1 MPELSLHH
9 IDQISKD
16 ISKQEI
22 IFSHLLEDLIDH
34 VCCDVEYEMQKGIDF
49 SEAYRNVK
57 KKMGSGRLKEIQ
69 KETLYQVDTKYR
81 KMKNTMKFSGV
92 AGTILLGI
100 AAAFKIQHWPGSA
113 VMMTLGAL
121 TLAFVFMPSALGVLW
136 KETHNRKRI
145 LLFVSVFMAGMF
157 FILGTLFKVQHWP
170 FAGILLSIAA
180 VSGILFFVPTLTL
193 SMIQDQENKS
203 KRPVYML
210 GALGIIF
217 YAIGLFFKIQHW
229 PLATIMMT
237 LGVIVLSF
245 IAFPW
250 FTYITWKEDNHV
262 SPRFIFIIIGFLVII
277 VPGVLIN
284 LNLQNSYDA
293 GYYPH
298 VEQQQIMYNTLYAN
312 NLAVLNQYQDSAGY
326 KSMEQLHSRTKE
338 TLAYIGNIQTQ
349 MIAESEGKPGVPA
362 LSPSQILQTETGP
375 QIQYNLLSNAFNP
388 GPVFN
393 FLMPGSKTREEL
405 ISIVNEYRSYLSG
418 LNSGN
423 DIEKIKNLIDA
434 SVFLPFHTENGSEV
448 SLISGLHALQMLKNS
463 ILTVESIELRS
474 FAKK

>member
-1 MPELSLHH
+1 MPELTLLH
-9 IDQISKD
+9 IDQISRD
-16 ISKQEI
+16 INNQEI
-22 IFSHLLEDLIDH
+22 SFSHLPDDLIDH
-34 VCCDVEYEMQKGIDF
+34 VCCDVEYEMQQGLTF
-49 SEAYRNVK
+49 PEAYRRVK
-57 KKMGSGRLKEIQ
+57 QKMGFRRLKEIQ
-69 KETLYQVDTKYR
+69 EETLYAVDTKYR
-81 KMKNTMKFSGV
+81 NMKNTMKISGV
-92 AGTILLGI
+92 AGTILLGV
-100 AAAFKIQHWPGSA
+100 AAAFKIQHWPGAA
-113 VMMTLGAL
+113 VMLTLGAVI
-121 TLAFVFMPSALGVLW
+121 LAFVFMPSALGVLW

-145 LLFVSVFMAGMF
+145 LLFVSVFLAGMF
-157 FILGTLFKVQHWP
+157 LILGALFKVQHWP
-170 FAGILLSIAA
+170 YAGILLLIAA
-180 VSGILFFVPTLTL
+180 ISGILFFVPTLTV
-193 SMIQDQENKS
+193 SMIKGQENKL
-203 KRPVYML
+203 KKPVYVV

-217 YAIGLFFKIQHW
+217 YAAGLFFKIQHW
-229 PLATIMMT
+229 PLATILMS
-237 LGVIVLSF
+237 LGVFVLSF

-284 LNLQNSYDA
+284 LNLQNSYDE
-293 GYYPH
+293 GYYPQ
-298 VEQQQIMYNTLYAN
+298 VEQQQTMYNTLYVN
-312 NLAVLNQYQDSAGY
+312 NLAVLNQYRDSAGY
-326 KSMEQLHSRTKE
+326 QSMEQIHSRTKE

-362 LSPSQILQTETGP
+362 LSPSQIIQTETGP
-375 QIQYNLLSNAFNP
+375 QIQYKLLSNAFNP

-393 FLMPGSKTREEL
+393 FLMPGSKTREDL
-405 ISIVNEYRSYLSG
+405 ISIVNEYKSYLSG